1 MTVTAT
7 TKDVRSR
14 TLTVTAEFDAPVDRV
29 WRLWEDPRL
38 LEQWWGPPTW
48 PATFVAH
55 DLVPDGR
62 TRYYMTGPDGTPAPG
77 WWRIVSTDPPHGF
90 EFENGFA
97 DQSGEPDP
105 AMPVMRMRVAIA
117 PRSGGGTDLTVV
129 VSFASDADMER
140 ILTMGMAEGITGAMG
155 QMDALL

>member
-7 TKDVRSR
+7 TKDVGSR
-14 TLTVTAEFDAPVDRV
+14 TLTVSAEFDAPADRV

-48 PATFVAH
+48 PATFVEH
-55 DLVPDGR
+55 ELRPDGR
-62 TRYYMTGPDGTPAPG
+62 TRYYMTGPDGTTAPG
-77 WWRIVSTDPPHGF
+77 WWRIVSTDPPRGF

-97 DQSGEPDP
+97 DQTGEPDP
-105 AMPVMRMRVAIA
+105 AMPVMLMRVAIA
-117 PRSGGGTDLTVV
+117 DRDGGGTAMTVV
-129 VSFASDADMER
+129 VSFASDADMEQ
-140 ILTMGMAEGITGAMG
+140 ILTMGMAEGITGAMS